1 MISLIIS
8 SIISIF
14 LLREFF
20 VVFVLG
26 FILSNYLKFDFLK
39 AILSIMIFTIAFESI
54 VYEFKVF
61 DTKLFYFNFLISIS
75 IGILSYFIKDKRIIS
90 TFFYLSYLTKFWKP
104 ILIIIVLFGLSLLN
118 FNISQKLLLF
128 LTFLF
133 FSLPFIPSQMDKF
146 EVLTFLNG
154 ILIGYVFLKN
164 KLDFLI
170 FGVLYIIFSLLPH
183 QRLFK
188 IFPWY
193 FSNLVFYL
201 FNGTLIGTAIYFY
214 YNPQNLI
221 LLKYPPIAIGIILLH
236 VVQIVIAF
244 IPGHFVPFMAGYI
257 FGPWGVLIDGI
268 GMLFGSFSAY
278 YIAKIYG
285 ERIVLKFIRKED
297 LEKISKF
304 VNEKGIIGFY
314 ILYLIPFTPKDA
326 LCFVA
331 GLLKIKEIYFLM
343 LILFIRV
350 PADAIIVLIGAG
362 FKNLDP
368 KITFY
373 LGGIGILVL
382 IIYFI
387 FSKVFKKN
395 QKNALSN
402 K

>member
-14 LLREFF
+14 LFREFF
-20 VVFVLG
+20 AVFVLG
-26 FILSNYLKFDFLK
+26 FILSNYLKFDFLR

-54 VYEFKVF
+54 AYEFKVF
-61 DTKLFYFNFLISIS
+61 DTKLFYFNFLISTL
-75 IGILSYFIKDKRIIS
+75 IGILGYFIKDKRIIS
-90 TFFYLSYLTKFWKP
+90 TFFYLSYLTKIWKFV
-104 ILIIIVLFGLSLLN
+104 LIIIILFMLFHLN
-118 FNISQKLLLF
+118 FNTSQKLLLF

-133 FSLPFIPSQMDKF
+133 FSLPFIPSQIDKF
-146 EVLTFLNG
+146 EALTFING
-154 ILIGYVFLKN
+154 ILIGYVFLKD

-170 FGVLYIIFSLLPH
+170 FGGLYIIFSLLPH
-183 QRLFK
+183 QKLFK
-188 IFPWY
+188 IFPMY

-201 FNGTLIGTAIYFY
+201 FNGALIGMAIYFY
-214 YNPQNLI
+214 HNPQNLI
-221 LLKYPPIAIGIILLH
+221 LLKYPLIAIGIVLLH
-236 VVQIVIAF
+236 IAQIVIAF

-257 FGPWGVLIDGI
+257 FGLWGILIDGI

-285 ERIVLKFIRKED
+285 ERIVLKFIKKED
-297 LEKISKF
+297 LEKVSKF

-343 LILFIRV
+343 LILFIRI

-373 LGGIGILVL
+373 ISAIGIFVL
-382 IIYFI
+382 IIYLI
-387 FSKVFKKN
+387 FSKFFKKN
-395 QKNALSN
+395 
-402 K
+402 

>member
-1 MISLIIS
+1 LISLIIS

-14 LLREFF
+14 LFREFF
-20 VVFVLG
+20 AVFVLG
-26 FILSNYLKFDFLK
+26 FILSNYLKFDFLR

-54 VYEFKVF
+54 AYEFKVF
-61 DTKLFYFNFLISIS
+61 DTKLFYFNFLISTL
-75 IGILSYFIKDKRIIS
+75 IGILSYFTKDKRIIS
-90 TFFYLSYLTKFWKP
+90 TFFYLSYLTKLWKFV
-104 ILIIIVLFGLSLLN
+104 LIIIILFMLFHLN
-118 FNISQKLLLF
+118 FNTSQKLLLF

-133 FSLPFIPSQMDKF
+133 FSLPFIPSQIDKF
-146 EVLTFLNG
+146 EALTFING
-154 ILIGYVFLKN
+154 ILIGYVFLKD

-170 FGVLYIIFSLLPH
+170 FGVLYLIFSLLLH
-183 QRLFK
+183 QELFK
-188 IFPWY
+188 IFPMY
-193 FSNLVFYL
+193 LSNLVFYL
-201 FNGTLIGTAIYFY
+201 FNGALIGMTIYFY
-214 YNPQNLI
+214 HNPQNLI
-221 LLKYPPIAIGIILLH
+221 LLKYPLIAIGIILLH
-236 VVQIVIAF
+236 IAQIVIPF

-257 FGPWGVLIDGI
+257 FGLWGILIDGI

-297 LEKISKF
+297 LEKVSKF

-331 GLLKIKEIYFLM
+331 GFLKIKEIYFLM
-343 LILFIRV
+343 LILFIRI

-373 LGGIGILVL
+373 ISAIGIFVL

-387 FSKVFKKN
+387 FSKFFKKN
-395 QKNALSN
+395 
-402 K
+402 

>member
-1 MISLIIS
+1 LISLIIS

-14 LLREFF
+14 LFREFF
-20 VVFVLG
+20 AVFVLG
-26 FILSNYLKFDFLK
+26 FILSNYLKFDFLR
-39 AILSIMIFTIAFESI
+39 ATLSIMIFTIAFESI
-54 VYEFKVF
+54 AYEFKVF
-61 DTKLFYFNFLISIS
+61 DTKLFYFNFLISTL
-75 IGILSYFIKDKRIIS
+75 IGILGYFIKDKRIIS
-90 TFFYLSYLTKFWKP
+90 TFFYLSYLTKLWKFV
-104 ILIIIVLFGLSLLN
+104 LTIIILFMLFHLN
-118 FNISQKLLLF
+118 FNTSQKLLLF

-133 FSLPFIPSQMDKF
+133 FSLPFIPSQIDKF
-146 EVLTFLNG
+146 EALTFING
-154 ILIGYVFLKN
+154 ILIGYVFLKD

-170 FGVLYIIFSLLPH
+170 FGVLYLIFSLLPH
-183 QRLFK
+183 QKLFK
-188 IFPWY
+188 IFPMY

-201 FNGTLIGTAIYFY
+201 FNGALIGMAIYFY

-221 LLKYPPIAIGIILLH
+221 LLKYPLIAIGIVLLH
-236 VVQIVIAF
+236 IAQIVIAF

-257 FGPWGVLIDGI
+257 FGLWGILIDGI

-297 LEKISKF
+297 LEKVSKF

-343 LILFIRV
+343 LILFIRI

-373 LGGIGILVL
+373 ISAIGLFVL

-387 FSKVFKKN
+387 FSKFSKKN
-395 QKNALSN
+395 
-402 K
+402 

>member
-1 MISLIIS
+1 LISLIIS

-14 LLREFF
+14 LFREFF
-20 VVFVLG
+20 AVFVLG
-26 FILSNYLKFDFLK
+26 FILSNYLKFDFLR

-54 VYEFKVF
+54 AYEFKVF
-61 DTKLFYFNFLISIS
+61 DTKLFYFNFLISTL
-75 IGILSYFIKDKRIIS
+75 IGILGYFIKDKRIIS
-90 TFFYLSYLTKFWKP
+90 TFFYLSYLTKLWKFV
-104 ILIIIVLFGLSLLN
+104 LTIIILFMLFHLN
-118 FNISQKLLLF
+118 FNTSQKLLLF

-133 FSLPFIPSQMDKF
+133 FSLPFIPSQIDKF
-146 EVLTFLNG
+146 EALTFING
-154 ILIGYVFLKN
+154 ILIGYVFLKD

-170 FGVLYIIFSLLPH
+170 FGVLYLIFSLLPH
-183 QRLFK
+183 QKLFK
-188 IFPWY
+188 IFPMY

-201 FNGTLIGTAIYFY
+201 FNGALIGMAIYFY

-221 LLKYPPIAIGIILLH
+221 LLKYPLIAIGIVLLH
-236 VVQIVIAF
+236 IAQIVIAF

-257 FGPWGVLIDGI
+257 FGLWGILIDGI

-297 LEKISKF
+297 LEKVSKF

-343 LILFIRV
+343 LILFIRI

-373 LGGIGILVL
+373 ISAIGLFVL

-387 FSKVFKKN
+387 FSKFFKKN
-395 QKNALSN
+395 
-402 K
+402 

>member
-1 MISLIIS
+1 MINLIIS

-221 LLKYPPIAIGIILLH
+221 LLKYPLIAIGIILLH

-268 GMLFGSFSAY
+268 GMLFGSF
-278 YIAKIYG
+278 
-285 ERIVLKFIRKED
+285 FC
-297 LEKISKF
+297 
-304 VNEKGIIGFY
+304 
-314 ILYLIPFTPKDA
+314 ILH
-326 LCFVA
+326 C
-331 GLLKIKEIYFLM
+331 
-343 LILFIRV
+343 
-350 PADAIIVLIGAG
+350 
-362 FKNLDP
+362 
-368 KITFY
+368 
-373 LGGIGILVL
+373 
-382 IIYFI
+382 
-387 FSKVFKKN
+387 
-395 QKNALSN
+395 
-402 K
+402 

>member
-1 MISLIIS
+1 
-8 SIISIF
+8 
-14 LLREFF
+14 
-20 VVFVLG
+20 
-26 FILSNYLKFDFLK
+26 
-39 AILSIMIFTIAFESI
+39 MIFTIAFESI
-54 VYEFKVF
+54 AYEFKVF
-61 DTKLFYFNFLISIS
+61 DIKLFYFNFLISTL

-90 TFFYLSYLTKFWKP
+90 TFFYLSYLTKLWKFV
-104 ILIIIVLFGLSLLN
+104 LIIIILFMLFHLN
-118 FNISQKLLLF
+118 FNTSQKSLLF

-133 FSLPFIPSQMDKF
+133 FSLPFIPSQIDKF
-146 EVLTFLNG
+146 ETLTFING
-154 ILIGYVFLKN
+154 ILLGYVFLKD

-170 FGVLYIIFSLLPH
+170 FGGLYIIFSLLPH
-183 QRLFK
+183 QKLFK
-188 IFPWY
+188 IFPMY

-201 FNGTLIGTAIYFY
+201 FNGALIGMAIYFY

-221 LLKYPPIAIGIILLH
+221 LLKYPLIAIGIILLH
-236 VVQIVIAF
+236 IAQIVIAF

-257 FGPWGVLIDGI
+257 FGLWGILIDGI

-297 LEKISKF
+297 LEKVSKF

-343 LILFIRV
+343 LILFIRI

-373 LGGIGILVL
+373 ISAIGIFVL

-387 FSKVFKKN
+387 FSKFFKKN
-395 QKNALSN
+395 
-402 K
+402 

>member
-1 MISLIIS
+1 LISLIIS

-14 LLREFF
+14 LFREFF
-20 VVFVLG
+20 AVFVLG
-26 FILSNYLKFDFLK
+26 FILSNYLKFDFLR

-54 VYEFKVF
+54 AYEFKVF
-61 DTKLFYFNFLISIS
+61 DIKLFYFNFLISTL
-75 IGILSYFIKDKRIIS
+75 IGILSYFVKDKRIIS
-90 TFFYLSYLTKFWKP
+90 TFFYLSYLTKLWKFV
-104 ILIIIVLFGLSLLN
+104 LIIIILFMLFHLN
-118 FNISQKLLLF
+118 FNTSQKSLLF

-133 FSLPFIPSQMDKF
+133 FSLPFIPSQIDKF
-146 EVLTFLNG
+146 ETLTFING
-154 ILIGYVFLKN
+154 ILLGYVFLKD

-170 FGVLYIIFSLLPH
+170 FGGLYIIFSLLPH
-183 QRLFK
+183 QKLFK
-188 IFPWY
+188 IFPMY

-201 FNGTLIGTAIYFY
+201 FNGALIGMAIYFY

-221 LLKYPPIAIGIILLH
+221 LLKYPLIAIGIILLH
-236 VVQIVIAF
+236 IAQIVIAF

-257 FGPWGVLIDGI
+257 FGLWGILIDGI

-297 LEKISKF
+297 LEKVSKF

-343 LILFIRV
+343 LILFIRI

-373 LGGIGILVL
+373 ISAIGIFVL

-387 FSKVFKKN
+387 FSKFFKKN
-395 QKNALSN
+395 
-402 K
+402 

>member
-1 MISLIIS
+1 LISLIIS

-14 LLREFF
+14 LFREFF
-20 VVFVLG
+20 AVFVLG
-26 FILSNYLKFDFLK
+26 FILSNYLKFDFLR

-54 VYEFKVF
+54 AYEFKVF
-61 DTKLFYFNFLISIS
+61 DTKLFYFNFLISTL

-90 TFFYLSYLTKFWKP
+90 TFFYLSYLTKIWKFV
-104 ILIIIVLFGLSLLN
+104 LIIIILFMLFHLN
-118 FNISQKLLLF
+118 FNTSQKLLLF

-133 FSLPFIPSQMDKF
+133 FSLPFIPSQIDKF
-146 EVLTFLNG
+146 EALTFING
-154 ILIGYVFLKN
+154 ILIGYVFLKD

-170 FGVLYIIFSLLPH
+170 FGGLYIIFSLLPH
-183 QRLFK
+183 QKLFK
-188 IFPWY
+188 IFPMY
-193 FSNLVFYL
+193 LSNLVFYL
-201 FNGTLIGTAIYFY
+201 FNGALIGMAIYFY

-221 LLKYPPIAIGIILLH
+221 LLKYPLIAIGIVLLH
-236 VVQIVIAF
+236 IAQIVIAF

-257 FGPWGVLIDGI
+257 FGLWGILIDGI

-285 ERIVLKFIRKED
+285 ERIVLKFIKKED
-297 LEKISKF
+297 LEKVSKF

-343 LILFIRV
+343 LILFIRI

-368 KITFY
+368 KIAFY
-373 LGGIGILVL
+373 ISAIGIFVL

-387 FSKVFKKN
+387 FSKLFKKN
-395 QKNALSN
+395 
-402 K
+402 

>member
-221 LLKYPPIAIGIILLH
+221 LLKYPLIAIGIILLH

-395 QKNALSN
+395 QK
-402 K
+402 KK

>member
-1 MISLIIS
+1 LISLIIS

-14 LLREFF
+14 LFREFF
-20 VVFVLG
+20 AVFVLG
-26 FILSNYLKFDFLK
+26 FILSNYLKFDFLR

-54 VYEFKVF
+54 AYEFKVF
-61 DTKLFYFNFLISIS
+61 DTKLFYFNFLISTLL
-75 IGILSYFIKDKRIIS
+75 GILGYFIKDKRIIS
-90 TFFYLSYLTKFWKP
+90 TFFYLSYLTKLWKFAVV
-104 ILIIIVLFGLSLLN
+104 IIILFMLFHLN
-118 FNISQKLLLF
+118 FNTSQKLLLF

-133 FSLPFIPSQMDKF
+133 FSLPFIPSQIDKF
-146 EVLTFLNG
+146 EALTFING
-154 ILIGYVFLKN
+154 ILIGYVFLKD

-183 QRLFK
+183 QKLFK
-188 IFPWY
+188 IFPMY

-201 FNGTLIGTAIYFY
+201 FNGALIGMAIYFY
-214 YNPQNLI
+214 HNPQNLI
-221 LLKYPPIAIGIILLH
+221 LLKYPLIAIGIVLLH
-236 VVQIVIAF
+236 IAQIVIAF

-257 FGPWGVLIDGI
+257 FGLWGILIDGI

-297 LEKISKF
+297 LEKVSKF

-343 LILFIRV
+343 LILFIRI

-373 LGGIGILVL
+373 ISAIGLFVL

-387 FSKVFKKN
+387 FSKFFKKN
-395 QKNALSN
+395 
-402 K
+402 